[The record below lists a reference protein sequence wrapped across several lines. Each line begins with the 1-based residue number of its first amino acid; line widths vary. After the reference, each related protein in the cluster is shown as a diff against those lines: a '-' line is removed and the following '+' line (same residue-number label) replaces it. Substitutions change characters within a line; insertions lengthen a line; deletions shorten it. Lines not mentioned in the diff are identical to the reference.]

1 VKKFVAFYLD
11 QVDELSKEVNC
22 VPLPASAYDIA
33 KKRFEEMKVG
43 TVFGG
48 TPEVGLTIDELLS
61 RETKQ

>member
-1 VKKFVAFYLD
+1 
-11 QVDELSKEVNC
+11 
-22 VPLPASAYDIA
+22 
-33 KKRFEEMKVG
+33 MKVG